1 MKSKS
6 KINIQKYSLI
16 LILIAMMVVCSFL
29 SSNFFTTKN
38 LTNILKQVSIV
49 TICAF
54 AQGMIIICGE
64 IDLSIGYL
72 AGMAGSYA
80 CIVYV
85 ATENL
90 VIAFLVG
97 ILLGALVGAIN
108 GLFVAYFKLPSFI
121 VTLAMQTVCFG
132 AICLY
137 TGGQNIYKI
146 GNFKTKTSHT

>member
-29 SSNFFTTKN
+29 SSNFFTAKN

-97 ILLGALVGAIN
+97 ILLISCWSNQRIVCSIFQASVIYRNSGYADSL
-108 GLFVAYFKLPSFI
+108 LWCDLPVYRRSEY
-121 VTLAMQTVCFG
+121 L
-132 AICLY
+132 
-137 TGGQNIYKI
+137 QNW
-146 GNFKTKTSHT
+146 